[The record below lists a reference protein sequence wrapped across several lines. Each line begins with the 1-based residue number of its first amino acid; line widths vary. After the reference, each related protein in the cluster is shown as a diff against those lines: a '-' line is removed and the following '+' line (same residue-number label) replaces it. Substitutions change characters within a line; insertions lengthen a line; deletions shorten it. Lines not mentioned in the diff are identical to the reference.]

1 MTIVGITGGIGS
13 GKSTVCK
20 VFETLGM
27 PVFNS
32 DDEAKSV
39 YTDFPEVLEAVRSQF
54 GDIVFSGVELNKAA
68 LASIVFENEEALRK
82 LNQLIHPLVR
92 SKFDKWVEKQNSPYV
107 LREAAILIESGAAAD
122 CDFVILV
129 KAPESVRIERVLLRN
144 GLSEVQIKQRMTAQ
158 MSDDEKSPKS
168 DFIINNDGSELV
180 LHQILKIHQSLL
192 QSSGTELL

>member
-20 VFETLGM
+20 VFETLGI

-39 YTDFPEVLEAVRSQF
+39 YTDFPEILEAVRSQF
-54 GDIVFSGVELNKAA
+54 GDTVFSGGELNKAA
-68 LASIVFENEEALRK
+68 LASIVFENKEALRK

-92 SKFDKWVEKQNSPYV
+92 SKFEKWVEKQNSPYV

-144 GLSEVQIKQRMTAQ
+144 GLSEAQIKQRMTAQ
-158 MSDDEKSPKS
+158 MSDDEKSSKS
-168 DFIINNDGSELV
+168 DFIVNNDGSELV
-180 LHQILKIHQSLL
+180 LPQILKIHQSLL